1 MRRPTSLLILTLL
14 VAVPAMAQTAPT
26 PRPQRG
32 IAVPTFAPSATA
44 PTPMAPQSTP
54 PAIAHPPDQIP
65 PAATPTPM
73 AGQNAPPR
81 AETPRAPQIATPGNP
96 SMGPVNIRL
105 ELAITDTFS
114 GTPVKKSV
122 SLLVLNGN
130 SGMIRT
136 TNYEAAAATLNVD
149 AMANAYQN
157 GLISVRL
164 TFEYSPAP
172 APVKEGQ
179 GRQALSPRLNESI
192 TVVLQDG
199 KMLMVSQS
207 ADPGSDRK
215 VTAELTATILK

>member
-1 MRRPTSLLILTLL
+1 MRRLTSLLILTLL
-14 VAVPAMAQTAPT
+14 VAAPAVAQGIPTPQPPAAAPTRFSAQAAPPAAAPT
-26 PRPQRG
+26 P
-32 IAVPTFAPSATA
+32 
-44 PTPMAPQSTP
+44 
-54 PAIAHPPDQIP
+54 
-65 PAATPTPM
+65 
-73 AGQNAPPR
+73 APPR

-96 SMGPVNIRL
+96 PQGPVNIRL

-114 GTPVKKSV
+114 GIPVKKSV

-136 TNYEAAAATLNVD
+136 TNYEADQATLNVD

-164 TFEYSPAP
+164 TFDYSPA
-172 APVKEGQ
+172 AAKDSQ
-179 GRQALSPRLNESI
+179 GRATRSPRLNESI

-199 KMLMVSQS
+199 KTLMVSQS

-215 VTAELTATILK
+215 VTAELTGTILK